1 MRAVT
6 TFPSKAE
13 GRTRLRSHGLT
24 PPAASDASEALV
36 ALACRATAATL
47 QQSARRKRAAIR
59 PIPSHSK
66 PRARFVDR
74 SAAAPAWTCTTMRSA
89 QTTLSTRAF
98 QFGAAVALLI
108 ACSESSDDAGPDNT
122 AGTGGSASGAAG
134 KGGSAGAG
142 ATGGTAAASGGTTAA
157 IGGTTSATG
166 GTSPAT
172 GGVGGRPRGPARP
185 RPGQAER
192 QQVSAQARI
201 STGARRVEH
210 RLIPSHPC

>member
-122 AGTGGSASGAAG
+122 AGTGGS
-134 KGGSAGAG
+134 GAG